1 MKRDLHSRWKL
12 SQEIYKGYYE
22 MMPKENQQILA
33 DFIEGKTHMKKRLQL
48 ICDRRF
54 RCSDKETYRNFQ
66 IALLMNIY

>member
-1 MKRDLHSRWKL
+1 
-12 SQEIYKGYYE
+12 

-66 IALLMNIY
+66 MALLMNIY